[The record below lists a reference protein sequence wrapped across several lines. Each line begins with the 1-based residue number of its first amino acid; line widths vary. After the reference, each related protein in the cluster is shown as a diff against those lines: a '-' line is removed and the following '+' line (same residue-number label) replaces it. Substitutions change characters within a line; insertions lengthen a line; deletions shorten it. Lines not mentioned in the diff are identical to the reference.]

1 MPRRYSG
8 VAIASPPR
16 ISATTADERPLSA
29 VSHAFVTSP
38 LTAPLHSLPRFV
50 ERSDESVGSAG
61 MRRSTH
67 ATIMTLCGTRPG
79 PCDSLE
85 QWWQGWA
92 GLCVGKR
99 FGQLEIRSTLH
110 QMLKKVRGSVP
121 EEYERI
127 RAYGNP
133 EAEVRSAHVGR
144 LGRSFARELP
154 S

>member
-1 MPRRYSG
+1 MALARIH
-8 VAIASPPR
+8 AI
-16 ISATTADERPLSA
+16 LS
-29 VSHAFVTSP
+29 S
-38 LTAPLHSLPRFV
+38 
-50 ERSDESVGSAG
+50 
-61 MRRSTH
+61 
-67 ATIMTLCGTRPG
+67 
-79 PCDSLE
+79 
-85 QWWQGWA
+85 
-92 GLCVGKR
+92 VGKR